1 MFEELTS
8 KSTFEEWSKIL
19 YRKKRV
25 RVSEGRLDNIAC
37 RLSLIN
43 KFIGQ
48 LPVDEIKPYQ
58 IDDMLTDLS
67 QNNPNTNLSLIHI

>member
-25 RVSEGRLDNIAC
+25 RVSEGRLDNEA
-37 RLSLIN
+37 RRS
-43 KFIGQ
+43 
-48 LPVDEIKPYQ
+48 
-58 IDDMLTDLS
+58 
-67 QNNPNTNLSLIHI
+67 